1 MQKLL
6 LCFLLLLLPCQ
17 PKFLLDEETTSIVCR
32 ENFYKDEDQVND
44 ALDQI
49 NLQLFDAYF
58 FVVVS
63 PIALISTLFIIITFI
78 KYPKM
83 REPPGDILLGISLSE
98 FVLTIHWMLFGATRI
113 SYEKPVKTKEIFCT
127 ANAIFSMCAG
137 IFEYLYNCAFCFYLI
152 FKIRNVLKGGS
163 LKQKYFHFVCVGIN
177 MVVVI
182 GLIVGK
188 NLGKNLFGTCS
199 IKGVSV
205 LPIFGPIVFI
215 TYVFLSIG
223 TMIFFK
229 KKVPNDEKF
238 KKFREDFLNYYYKYI
253 RACCIIW
260 SVIALSNVIL
270 MGECMSLSRE
280 SKQKWIKV
288 VISIGNV
295 FKLFTPVVLSV
306 IRYQDPFLKDRVSR
320 FFRKIK
326 RSVSKKKTGLTQVF
340 KDQNELD
347 NPPDSINMYDSI
359 EINNNEQNW
368 LTDLTSEMKIMT
380 TYSFISG
387 ILLNYNNVKDQL
399 KMSVTDAHQDFSK
412 AIKYRLDNENLMK
425 FLPEVA
431 AQIISKD
438 YQAFSMSMLSHA
450 PECFEELL
458 QMDRDLI
465 DLNDSLDLDKNYEQ
479 IKNASG
485 ADGGKGGEFFF
496 FSYDNRIVLKTLTNQ
511 DFAIMVSILG
521 DYYRYLKKHPDS
533 FIAKIYGIYTFT
545 NEKTQFTT
553 RIILMRN
560 ISAVP
565 QKYIL
570 KTYDLK
576 GSTYDRQVLK
586 KGISAENVEG
596 KTLKDLDFN
605 SIEKKL
611 EINEEYREKIIKI
624 LGQDSKFFME
634 KGLIDYSLIVFKIK
648 KDNYFEEH
656 KINSEDFFLHKKEL
670 YSLKALN
677 EKGIYY
683 HIGIIDYLQPY
694 DLQKFLEKNAKK
706 LLTLK
711 FGLDTSSQPPKAYQK
726 RFMEYMKKII

>member
-1 MQKLL
+1 MLKLIL
-6 LCFLLLLLPCQ
+6 YFLLLLSCQ
-17 PKFLLDEETTSIVCR
+17 PKFLLDEKPTSILPVCSVGGYD
-32 ENFYKDEDQVND
+32 NDTQVNA
-44 ALDQI
+44 ALDKI
-49 NLQLFDAYF
+49 NLQVFDAYF
-58 FVVVS
+58 FVIVS
-63 PIALISTLFIIITFI
+63 PIALVSTLFIIFTFI

-98 FVLTIHWMLFGATRI
+98 FVLTIHWMLFGARRI
-113 SYEKPVKTKEIFCT
+113 YEETPPGTESTFCI

-163 LKQKYFHFVCVGIN
+163 IKQKYFHFVCVGIN
-177 MVVVI
+177 MIVVI
-182 GLIVGK
+182 GLIWGK

-199 IKGVSV
+199 IKGVSF

-223 TMIFFK
+223 AMIFFK

-238 KKFREDFLNYYYKYI
+238 KKYREDFLNYYYNYI

-260 SVIALSNVIL
+260 SIIALSNVIL
-270 MGECMSLSRE
+270 MGECMENE
-280 SKQKWIKV
+280 SNAEWIKV

-306 IRYQDPFLKDRVSR
+306 IRYQDPFLKDRVRR
-320 FFRKIK
+320 FFARIK
-326 RSVSKKKTGLTQVF
+326 RSVSKKKTGLTQIF
-340 KDQNELD
+340 RDQNELE

-359 EINNNEQNW
+359 EIGNNEQNW
-368 LTDLTSEMKIMT
+368 LTDLTSEMKIMS

-399 KMSVTDAHQDFSK
+399 KMSVTAAHQDFFK
-412 AIKYRLDNENLMK
+412 VIKYKLDNETLMK

-431 AQIISKD
+431 AQIMAKD
-438 YQAFSMSMLSHA
+438 YQGFSMNMLSHA
-450 PECFEELL
+450 PECFEEML
-458 QMDRDLI
+458 QMDRDLM
-465 DLNDSLDLDKNYEQ
+465 DLNESLDLDKNYEQ
-479 IKNASG
+479 IQKASG
-485 ADGGKGGEFFF
+485 GDGGKGGEFFF

-521 DYYRYLKKHPDS
+521 DYYRYFKKHPDS

-545 NEKTQFTT
+545 NEKTQLNT

-560 ISAVP
+560 IAAVP
-565 QKYIL
+565 RQYIL

-586 KGISAENVEG
+586 KGVSSEDVEG

-624 LGQDSKFFME
+624 IGQDSKFFME

-648 KDNYFEEH
+648 KDIYLEEL
-656 KINSEDFFLHKKEL
+656 KINSEDFFLQKKEL

-677 EKGIYY
+677 EEGIYY

-711 FGLDTSSQPPKAYQK
+711 FRLDTSSQPPKAYQK

>member
-1 MQKLL
+1 MLKLL
-6 LCFLLLLLPCQ
+6 LCFLFILLPCQ
-17 PKFLLDEETTSIVCR
+17 PKFFQEDEEKPILPVCR
-32 ENFYKDEDQVND
+32 QGFYTNEEAVNK
-44 ALDQI
+44 ALDKI
-49 NLQLFDAYF
+49 NLQMFDAYF
-58 FVVVS
+58 FVIVS

-83 REPPGDILLGISLSE
+83 REPPGDILLGISLNE
-98 FVLTIHWMLFGATRI
+98 FILTIHWMLFGARRI
-113 SYEKPVKTKEIFCT
+113 YDENPTKTKDSFCT

-137 IFEYLYNCAFCFYLI
+137 IFEYLYNCAFCFFLI

-163 LKQKYFHFVCVGIN
+163 IKQKYFHFVCIGIN
-177 MVVVI
+177 MIVVI
-182 GLIVGK
+182 GLILGN

-199 IKGVSV
+199 IKGVSF
-205 LPIFGPIVFI
+205 LPIFGPIVFM
-215 TYVFLSIG
+215 TYVILSIG

-238 KKFREDFLNYYYKYI
+238 KKFREDFLNYYYNYI

-270 MGECMSLSRE
+270 MGECMYEE
-280 SKQKWIKV
+280 SNAEWIKV

-306 IRYQDPFLKDRVSR
+306 IRYQDPFLKDRMSR
-320 FFRKIK
+320 FFRRIK
-326 RSVSKKKTGLTQVF
+326 RLISKKRTGITQVF
-340 KDQNELD
+340 KEQNELE

-359 EINNNEQNW
+359 EINNSEQNW
-368 LTDLTSEMKIMT
+368 LTDLTSEMKIMS

-387 ILLNYNNVKDQL
+387 ILLNYNNVKNQL
-399 KMSVTDAHQDFSK
+399 KMSVTTDHQDFSK
-412 AIKYRLDNENLMK
+412 TIKYRLDNENLMK

-431 AQIISKD
+431 AQIMAKD
-438 YQAFSMSMLSHA
+438 YQAFSMNMLSHA

-458 QMDRDLI
+458 QMDRDLM
-465 DLNDSLDLDKNYEQ
+465 DLNESLDLDKNYEQ
-479 IKNASG
+479 IQKASG

-511 DFAIMVSILG
+511 DFAIIVSILG
-521 DYYRYLKKHPDS
+521 DYYRYLIKHPDS
-533 FIAKIYGIYTFT
+533 FIAKIYGIYSFT

-565 QKYIL
+565 RQYIL

-586 KGISAENVEG
+586 KGVSSENLKD

-611 EINEEYREKIIKI
+611 EINEEYREKILNI
-624 LGQDSKFFME
+624 LSQDSKFFME

-648 KDNYFEEH
+648 KDTYLEEQ
-656 KINSEDFFLHKKEL
+656 KINFEDFFLHKKEL

-677 EKGIYY
+677 DEGIYY

-694 DLQKFLEKNAKK
+694 DLQKFIEKNAKK
-706 LLTLK
+706 LFTLK